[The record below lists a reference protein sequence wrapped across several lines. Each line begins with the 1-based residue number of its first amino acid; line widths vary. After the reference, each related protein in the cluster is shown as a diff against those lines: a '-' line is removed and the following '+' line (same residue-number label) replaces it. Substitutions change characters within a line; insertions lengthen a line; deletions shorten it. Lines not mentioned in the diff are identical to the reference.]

1 MYILRYFLRNG
12 EIYAINIIT
21 MIISMCKL
29 STAFLIQ
36 LYYAQVCLY
45 LYSEQ
50 SHFSL
55 FLIFYSEQ
63 SHYYWMSYIILIYII
78 HMIILRIVHASLRVI
93 ITHSHWHSLQDFHQ
107 Y

>member
-45 LYSEQ
+45 L
-50 SHFSL
+50 HV
-55 FLIFYSEQ
+55 YSEQ
-63 SHYYWMSYIILIYII
+63 SHYSFSNIL
-78 HMIILRIVHASLRVI
+78 
-93 ITHSHWHSLQDFHQ
+93 
-107 Y
+107 